1 MNPDTILEL
10 HERQM
15 KLITFNKSVL
25 TGEELS
31 FSAKELAIL
40 KEIQDV
46 IINLINIIIRLLQ
59 QKTKLLLLMKMRLDY
74 SE

>member
-1 MNPDTILEL
+1 MNPDNILEL
-10 HERQM
+10 NERQM

-46 IINLINIIIRLLQ
+46 IINLININIRLLQ
-59 QKTKLLLLMKMRLDY
+59 QKTKLLFLMKMRLDY